1 MLKIISNKI
10 YAFDEK
16 PLLYN
21 GHYEHDN
28 KLFISK
34 ELIFDYMCQE
44 NTYNKNIKFNFHDNY
59 FNNLNW
65 AEEPPF
71 SLEKLYRQR
80 ANSLRE
86 EYEYLILSFSGGTDS
101 TEILYT
107 FLDNGIFLDEVQI
120 VHFSSLIKNLD
131 KTYLKKEGLDIFTE
145 YDDCAL
151 EHLKEIKKRSPH
163 TKIVDIDATDFFL
176 DDIVSGKFSVFNPK
190 YKKIATSRYPLV
202 RTSRSITAVKY
213 EHNQKY
219 INPNKKTAM
228 ITGIEKP
235 MVEIENGKFYF
246 NFNDMVYASVRLVN
260 THILEKKCVFEEFY
274 WSKKSPLIPI
284 KQAHIIKKVLEN
296 DKEIYDAFKLWKS
309 KSVEDKLIVKGLM
322 YDKKS
327 IDRLFSPYIYKYSTP
342 KSIQYRREWK
352 KSADIIASEIFFG
365 KTDIQDAILE
375 YNKGVR
381 KKYPNIPTKYL
392 KLPIDTRKYC
402 IGKFNPKF
410 GV

>member
-1 MLKIISNKI
+1 MLKIIGNRI

-28 KLFISK
+28 RLFISR
-34 ELIFDYMCQE
+34 ELIFDYMEQH
-44 NTYNKNIKFNFHDNY
+44 NTFDKNIKFNFHDN
-59 FNNLNW
+59 FFDSLNW
-65 AEEPPF
+65 TEEPPF
-71 SLEKLYRQR
+71 SLSELYRQR
-80 ANSLRE
+80 ATSLRE

-107 FLDNGIFLDEVQI
+107 FLDNNIFLDEIQI

-131 KTYLKKEGLDIFTE
+131 KDYLKKEGLDIFTE

-151 EHLKEIKKRSPH
+151 EHLNEIKKRSPH
-163 TKIVDIDATDFFL
+163 TKIVDIDATDFFI
-176 DDIVSGKFSVFNPK
+176 DDIIAGKFSTFNPK
-190 YKKIATSRYPLV
+190 YKKIATSRFPLV
-202 RTSRSITAVKY
+202 RSSRCITAVKY

-235 MVEIENGKFYF
+235 IVEVENSNLYF
-246 NFNDMVYASVRLVN
+246 NFNDTVYVSARLVN
-260 THILEKKCVFEEFY
+260 THSLDKRCFFEEFY

-296 DKEIYDAFKLWKS
+296 DKEIYDAFTLWKS
-309 KSVEDKLIVKGLM
+309 GNVNKNIIVKGLI
-322 YDKKS
+322 YDKMS
-327 IDRLFSPYIYKYSTP
+327 IDRIFSPYVYKHATP
-342 KSIQYRREWK
+342 KKIQYKREWK
-352 KSADIIASEIFFG
+352 KSADIIASEIIFE
-365 KTDIQDAILE
+365 KKNMDDAILE
-375 YNKGVR
+375 YNREVR
-381 KKYPNIPTKYL
+381 KRYPKISTNHL
-392 KLPIDTRKYC
+392 KMPINTRKYLV
-402 IGKFNPKF
+402 GKFNPKF